1 MNRITLIILAA
12 CLDLLC
18 VGGGLWLMWDGEGF
32 QPGIAGFVL
41 IGIGAIAGGA
51 ALMWALRAAR

>member
-1 MNRITLIILAA
+1 MGLSIVQRI
-12 CLDLLC
+12 
-18 VGGGLWLMWDGEGF
+18 
-32 QPGIAGFVL
+32 IAGFVL